1 MKMKLVTLMTLAGLL
16 ALHSACYALDVIKL
30 KAPVLDHGTAVMRAM
45 KARKTTREL
54 LNQKL
59 SLQQLSE
66 LLWAAGGVSR
76 DDGRRTAPSAMNVH
90 PVDVFVV
97 LPEGIYHYEPDK
109 HQLSPV
115 VEGDFRKQT
124 GTQDFVATA
133 PVNLVYVADFGRFKK
148 LSPRFA
154 STPTEEL
161 MKWVCL
167 EVGHQSQNVY
177 LYCASEK
184 LGATFRVSVD
194 RERLGKLL
202 KLHPGQAVIA
212 AQTVGIP
219 R

>member
-1 MKMKLVTLMTLAGLL
+1 
-16 ALHSACYALDVIKL
+16 
-30 KAPVLDHGTAVMRAM
+30 
-45 KARKTTREL
+45 
-54 LNQKL
+54 
-59 SLQQLSE
+59 
-66 LLWAAGGVSR
+66 
-76 DDGRRTAPSAMNVH
+76 MN
-90 PVDVFVV
+90 PTSTSS
-97 LPEGIYHYEPDK
+97 
-109 HQLSPV
+109 QPV

-212 AQTVGIP
+212 APDGRNPQIAGPQTRSCPGGRHGGDTSGRAPTTAGRPAASVADMVATLRAVAGVAPSLASTADDSVGGRCRPPIFSQP
-219 R
+219 SSCRSPQVARRARIRRGFRPGHASCPV